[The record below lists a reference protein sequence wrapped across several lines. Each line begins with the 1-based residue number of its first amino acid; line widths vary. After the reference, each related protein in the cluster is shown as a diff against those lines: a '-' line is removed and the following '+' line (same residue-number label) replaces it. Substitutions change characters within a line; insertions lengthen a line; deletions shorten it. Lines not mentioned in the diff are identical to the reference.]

1 MSERKAFKE
10 YFDRG
15 AAEALAAQCAPHIPG
30 FDINRFLS
38 RAIVNLDDFVF
49 ALTSIAQHAG
59 RPALEPERAKRLFAA
74 ADLDGNGAIDFNE
87 FLELQRRK
95 RAIQTWT
102 GGIAAEGG

>member
-1 MSERKAFKE
+1 MNDARPLACRLR
-10 YFDRG
+10 RG
-15 AAEALAAQCAPHIPG
+15 TGTQRLPRALK
-30 FDINRFLS
+30 
-38 RAIVNLDDFVF
+38 
-49 ALTSIAQHAG
+49 
-59 RPALEPERAKRLFAA
+59 RAKRLFAA